1 MLLDIGHAWVRI
13 EIPDPLDPRFIPLE
27 KPDDPVYLYLSD
39 DKEVKVLLD
48 RQDYEWAKQWLWC
61 HTYGSGQFVEVG
73 EGVFTIARPDHIYAR
88 RSIPLDGLTATGRPR
103 YGSLFLHRA
112 ILERFA
118 GPPRYKRAVG
128 DHKNGDTL
136 DCRRCNLRW
145 ATPSMNARNTP
156 NSKIRAKFL
165 KQTGVR

>member
-13 EIPDPLDPRFIPLE
+13 EIPDPLDPRLIPIE

-48 RQDYEWAKQWLWC
+48 RQDYDWAKQWLWC
-61 HTYGSGQFVEVG
+61 HTYGSGEMVEVA
-73 EGVFTIARPDHIYAR
+73 EGVFATARPDHIYAR
-88 RSIPLDGLTATGRPR
+88 RSTPIEGRLPSGRQR
-103 YGSLFLHRA
+103 YGNRWLHRE

-118 GPPRYKRAVG
+118 GKPRYKRAVG

-145 ATPSMNARNTP
+145 ATPRMNSRNTP
-156 NSKIRAKFL
+156 DSKIRSRFL
-165 KQTGVR
+165 RQMGAR